1 MPGAAA
7 PAGND
12 VDDGMG
18 DDVGDAV
25 VLHRVVVGALAT
37 NCWLVH
43 AVGDRSTL
51 LVDPGDEPQ
60 RILDALAHPPG
71 PRDGV
76 DTGPEV
82 VAIVLTHAH
91 FDHVLAVPA
100 LVAALDAPV
109 LAHPADAPVWPGEL
123 DHLHR
128 HGHWDAGTATA
139 DLLRN
144 DATTLTPSPRWRPW
158 DGITEPVTDGH
169 QIQLGPLTAT
179 LLHTP
184 GHTPGGLTVAIG
196 SHLITGD
203 TLFPGGPGLT
213 GNRWPTSDFDTIMRS
228 VERLMTWPDDTT
240 VHPGHGPDTNIGK
253 ERPHMPSWRARGW

>member
-1 MPGAAA
+1 MPGAT
-7 PAGND
+7 AGHD
-12 VDDGMG
+12 
-18 DDVGDAV
+18 V

-43 AVGDRSTL
+43 AAGDRATL

-60 RILDALAHPPG
+60 RILDTVAHPSG
-71 PRDGV
+71 RRGAL
-76 DTGPEV
+76 DTGLDV

-100 LVAALDAPV
+100 VAEALGLPV

-123 DHLHR
+123 DHLRR

-139 DLLRN
+139 DLLRS
-144 DATTLTPSPRWRPW
+144 DASALTPPPGWRPW
-158 DGITEPVTDGH
+158 DGITEPVTDGDE
-169 QIQLGPLTAT
+169 IRLGSLTAT

-184 GHTPGGLTVAIG
+184 GHTPGGLSVVIG
-196 SHLITGD
+196 SHLLTGD

-213 GNRWPTSDFDTIMRS
+213 GEQWPTSDFDTIMRS
-228 VERLMTWPDDTT
+228 VDRLMAWPDGTS
-240 VHPGHGPDTNIGK
+240 VHPGHGPNTTIGA
-253 ERPHMPSWRARGW
+253 ERPSVPSWRARGW